1 MPSRTGLQDVPSS
14 IYWTASIG
22 PFPEISKAF
31 LPDDR
36 KSNSDFPRSSEIEK
50 ANLTSHPRGGAPSN
64 PTWNGTRTVPYT
76 LPDEVP
82 LPIMWS
88 VRPRALGF
96 HSGVFSRAFPSDM
109 VPVADL
115 RPPPLAIC
123 RQRVKPIV
131 SGSIARPSSKL
142 QHRRKIT
149 DKKQRQASLP
159 QRLHSQRLHSEQLHP
174 ERIHSG
180 TSGQQTTDT
189 KTFVQVSSIPP
200 YHSKLR
206 ESEIELVTT
215 SRPLSSSKSKV
226 IRDKTTI
233 LQAKPR
239 NSRRT
244 PSTYLER
251 RSICLETWSTLT
263 ALPSAS
269 NPDSWIHHLGRLPA
283 ALSLGLVVS
292 NSRRTRSLGA
302 RR

>member
-131 SGSIARPSSKL
+131 SGAIARPSSKL

-174 ERIHSG
+174 ERADNKPP
-180 TSGQQTTDT
+180 TRRP
-189 KTFVQVSSIPP
+189 SSRSLRSPP
-200 YHSKLR
+200 IIQNCASPK
-206 ESEIELVTT
+206 SNS
-215 SRPLSSSKSKV
+215 SRPRGRSRAPSRKSSATKQQSFKPNRETQDGPQALIWSAARSVSKHGAPSPRSRQPA
-226 IRDKTTI
+226 IQTPGSII
-233 LQAKPR
+233 LAVFQRPCR
-239 NSRRT
+239 
-244 PSTYLER
+244 
-251 RSICLETWSTLT
+251 
-263 ALPSAS
+263 SAS
-269 NPDSWIHHLGRLPA
+269 LSA
-283 ALSLGLVVS
+283 TVVALDPWAPV
-292 NSRRTRSLGA
+292 A
-302 RR
+302 DFQ